1 MTMESLK
8 ETDGR
13 RARGQRTRLQIL
25 EAAAALASVEGLE
38 GLSLGGLSEYLGIS
52 KSGLYAHFG
61 SKEELQLATIRVAAE
76 MYGRDVMAKALLADE
91 GTAQIVAFTDAFLDY
106 VRHGPFPGGCF
117 FIASFLDPA
126 NMREPVREALADIQ
140 RQLLGFFA
148 GNVRLA
154 QARGALPP
162 AADPEEFAFEIDA
175 ILVGA
180 DVNYVLLKDPLR
192 LERAKD
198 AVRRLLGVGL
208 RQPAAVR
215 GDRLTNV

>member
-1 MTMESLK
+1 MTIESH
-8 ETDGR
+8 EVTDGR

-38 GLSLGGLSEYLGIS
+38 GLSLGRLSEHLGIS

-91 GTAQIVAFTDAFLDY
+91 GPAQIVAFADAFLDY

-126 NMREPVREALADIQ
+126 NMRETVREALADVQ
-140 RQLLGFFA
+140 RQLLDFFA
-148 GNVRLA
+148 ANARLA
-154 QARGALPP
+154 QARGVLLRDQ
-162 AADPEEFAFEIDA
+162 DPDEIAFEIDA

-180 DVNYVLLKDPLR
+180 DVNYVLFKDPVR
-192 LERAKD
+192 LEQAKD
-198 AVRRLLGVGL
+198 AVRRLLGVGV
-208 RQPAAVR
+208 RQPR
-215 GDRLTNV
+215 RLGRRSQR

>member
-1 MTMESLK
+1 MMTESHE

-25 EAAAALASVEGLE
+25 EAAATLASVEGLE
-38 GLSLGGLSEYLGIS
+38 GLSLGRLSEHLGIS

-76 MYGRDVMAKALLADE
+76 MYGRDVMSKALLADE
-91 GTAQIVAFTDAFLDY
+91 GTARIVAFADAFLDY
-106 VRHGPFPGGCF
+106 LRHGPFPGGCF

-140 RQLLGFFA
+140 RQLVGFFTD
-148 GNVRLA
+148 NVRLA
-154 QARGALPP
+154 QAGGALPP
-162 AADPEEFAFEIDA
+162 DLNPEEVAFEIDA

-198 AVRRLLGVGL
+198 TVRRLLGLGL
-208 RQPAAVR
+208 RQPTASGGNRHTKV
-215 GDRLTNV
+215 